1 MTVHKLPIKSSRK
14 KMKILVCHDGSEKAQ
29 SALAK
34 SIVLFGH
41 LEPQLILV
49 TVVEEPLDAS
59 SHDEE
64 SFEDWR
70 TIREAALKT
79 AAEWVA
85 EQGLSVDAIL
95 AVGDPRKMLV
105 ETVRKKQ
112 PDILVITSRPPK
124 GGVRFGNVTVSIS
137 DYLLHHIDACPVLVM
152 Q

>member
-1 MTVHKLPIKSSRK
+1 MN
-14 KMKILVCHDGSEKAQ
+14 ILVCHDGSEKAQ
-29 SALAK
+29 SALDK
-34 SIVLFGH
+34 CITLFAH

-59 SHDEE
+59 SHVEE
-64 SFEDWR
+64 SFEQWR
-70 TIREAALKT
+70 EQREAELRK
-79 AAEWVA
+79 AAERVTA
-85 EQGLSVDAIL
+85 QGLDVEAIL

-105 ETVRKKQ
+105 EAVRKKK

-124 GGVRFGNVTVSIS
+124 GGVRFGNVTVSVS